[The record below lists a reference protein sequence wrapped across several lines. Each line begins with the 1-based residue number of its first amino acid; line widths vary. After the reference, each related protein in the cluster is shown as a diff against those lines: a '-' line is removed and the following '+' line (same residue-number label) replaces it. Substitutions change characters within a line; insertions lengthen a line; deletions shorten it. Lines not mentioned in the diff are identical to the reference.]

1 MNSSHLSRRNSLKL
15 FALTGTTILA
25 MPNLLLSCDSKRDF
39 KIRFGILTDSHYANR
54 EPVGTRFYKDSI
66 PKMREAI
73 ATLSTQKLDFLIH
86 LGDFKDQDAGAK
98 TEDTLG
104 YLKKIE
110 AVFQEFEGANYHA
123 LGNHDVDSITKEQF
137 LKKILNTGQQI
148 AQSYYAYTANG
159 MQFIVLD
166 ANYDADGTSHH
177 FAEGSDWENATIPKK
192 EVDWFANLLA
202 NSDLPTV
209 VFCHHPLYEYYK
221 EGSKFHVTNYA
232 EIQQLMEANG
242 NVIACFHGH
251 VHAEDLKE
259 INGIHYITQLGMVD
273 YEGLENNTFSLVEIT
288 PNQLKIEGYK
298 RASNKHITL

>member
-1 MNSSHLSRRNSLKL
+1 MNSSHISRRNSLKL
-15 FALTGTTILA
+15 FALTGTTLLA

-54 EPVGTRFYKDSI
+54 EPVGTRFYRDSI
-66 PKMREAI
+66 PKMQEAI
-73 ATLSTQKLDFLIH
+73 EELNSQHLDFLIH
-86 LGDFKDQDAGAK
+86 LGDFKDQDSAAK
-98 TEDTLG
+98 AEDTLT
-104 YLKKIE
+104 YLREIE
-110 AVFQEFEGANYHA
+110 AVFQRFKGDNYHA

-137 LKKILNTGQQI
+137 LKNIDNTGQKT
-148 AQSYYAYTANG
+148 AVSYYAYEANG
-159 MQFIVLD
+159 LQFIVLD
-166 ANYDADGTSHH
+166 ANYDADGTSHY
-177 FAEGSDWENATIPKK
+177 FAEGSDWENANIP
-192 EVDWFANLLA
+192 EEEMEWFANILA

-242 NVIACFHGH
+242 NVIACLHGH
-251 VHAEDLKE
+251 VHAEDFKE

-273 YEGLENNTFSLVEIT
+273 YEGLDNNTFSIVEIT

-298 RASNKHITL
+298 RASNKDILL